1 MLHKGYTDGI
11 PEQLSFVERYKSRL
25 KLYTLLWTPQSA
37 STHSLFYQDW
47 HPVVRESV
55 LPRTLKIVRVRK
67 QLGRG
72 RLRFHLIGGGS
83 VEVKLG
89 DQLDRS
95 MHPCVLCSF
104 NFRRQGLTF
113 RNSKWLHL
121 GLFWYRFYVK
131 VKPPVLSVCSISRTT
146 LDNFNSLRNL
156 GGNVEW
162 KIRCRKIF
170 GNGTKTKVIS
180 IIKQGN

>member
-131 VKPPVLSVCSISRTT
+131 VKPPVLSVCYDSFGINVFRKPPP
-146 LDNFNSLRNL
+146 NRNCCL
-156 GGNVEW
+156 C
-162 KIRCRKIF
+162 CRKRKRPIF
-170 GNGTKTKVIS
+170 CGMNTIRFCPKLTVIP
-180 IIKQGN
+180 